1 MRSDILSSAILCN
14 VPETVKEA
22 RLRFKSWMEKG
33 TRVPPNLREVIYSA
47 GIKYGGEKE
56 WQFCW
61 GKYNSSGV
69 PSERKLLLRALGV
82 ANDPWILQK

>member
-14 VPETVKEA
+14 VPDTVKEA
-22 RLRFKSWMEKG
+22 KAKFKSWMEKG
-33 TRVPPNLREVIYSA
+33 TRIPPNLREVIYAA

-61 GKYNSSGV
+61 AKYNSTGI

-82 ANDPWILQK
+82 SSDPWILRK